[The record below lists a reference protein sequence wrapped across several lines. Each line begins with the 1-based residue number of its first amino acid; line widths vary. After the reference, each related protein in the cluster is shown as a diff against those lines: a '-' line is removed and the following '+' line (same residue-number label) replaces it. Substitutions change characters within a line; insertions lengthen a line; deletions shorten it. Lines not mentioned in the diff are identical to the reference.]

1 LCKNFV
7 YIVKLGIGDRAF
19 MNTRYTFKCIVAG
32 DGGTG
37 KTTLINRYMTN
48 RFSVD
53 TKVTI
58 GAGFYT
64 KTLEINDSI
73 LKLQIWDFGGEKRFR
88 FILPTYCKGA
98 HGVIMAFDLTRL
110 PTLIGLDEWIEII
123 KKNAASPKIILIG
136 TKLDLQQT
144 VDDEIINEFIARNYE
159 VSSFYKTSSKT
170 GDNIELV
177 FEQMGQL
184 LLESI

>member
-1 LCKNFV
+1 
-7 YIVKLGIGDRAF
+7 
-19 MNTRYTFKCIVAG
+19 MSTRYTFKIVIAG

-48 RFSVD
+48 KFNVD
-53 TKVTI
+53 TKMTI
-58 GAGFYT
+58 GAGFFT

-110 PTLIGLDEWIEII
+110 PTFVNLDEWINIV
-123 KKNAASPKIILIG
+123 KKNAEDPKIILIG
-136 TKLDLQQT
+136 TKLDLGEKI
-144 VDDEIINEFIARNYE
+144 DEETISEFLKRNNEIA
-159 VSSFYKTSSKT
+159 SFYKTSSKT
-170 GDNIELV
+170 GENVEDV
-177 FEQMGQL
+177 FMQMGKL
-184 LLESI
+184 LLENL

>member
-1 LCKNFV
+1 
-7 YIVKLGIGDRAF
+7 
-19 MNTRYTFKCIVAG
+19 MSTRYTFKCIVAG

-48 RFSVD
+48 KFSVD

-64 KTLEINDSI
+64 KTLEIEDALI
-73 LKLQIWDFGGEKRFR
+73 KLQIWDFGGEKRFR

-110 PTLIGLDEWIEII
+110 PTLVGLDEWIDII
-123 KKNAASPKIILIG
+123 KKNADNPKIILIG
-136 TKLDLQQT
+136 TKLDLGQM
-144 VDDEIINEFIARNYE
+144 VDDNTIQEFTEKNKEIAS
-159 VSSFYKTSSKT
+159 VYKTSSKT
-170 GDNIELV
+170 GEHVEEV
-177 FEQMGQL
+177 FAQMGNL
-184 LLESI
+184 LLESVHQGNRG

>member
-1 LCKNFV
+1 MSNC
-7 YIVKLGIGDRAF
+7 IVEVPV
-19 MNTRYTFKCIVAG
+19 MSTRYTFKCIVAG

-37 KTTLINRYMTN
+37 KTTLINRYITKT
-48 RFSVD
+48 FSVD

-110 PTLIGLDEWIEII
+110 PTLIGLDEWLDII
-123 KKNAASPKIILIG
+123 KKNAANPKIILIG
-136 TKLDLQQT
+136 TKLDIGQT
-144 VDDEIINEFIARNYE
+144 IDEEIINEFLARNKD

-170 GDNIELV
+170 GENIEAV
-177 FEQMGQL
+177 FVQMGEL
-184 LLESI
+184 LLENV

>member
-1 LCKNFV
+1 
-7 YIVKLGIGDRAF
+7 
-19 MNTRYTFKCIVAG
+19 MSTRYTFKVVVAG

-37 KTTLINRYMTN
+37 KTTLINRYMSN
-48 RFSVD
+48 KFSVD

-64 KTLEINDSI
+64 KTLEIKDAL

-110 PTLIGLDEWIEII
+110 PTLVGLDEWIEII
-123 KKNAASPKIILIG
+123 RSNADNPRIILIG
-136 TKLDLQQT
+136 TKLDLGQS
-144 VDDEIINEFIARNYE
+144 VDDETINEFLERNKAIA
-159 VSSFYKTSSKT
+159 SFQKTSSKT
-170 GDNIELV
+170 GENVEDV
-177 FEQMGQL
+177 FTQIGNL
-184 LLESI
+184 LLESVEGNSNAQ

>member
-1 LCKNFV
+1 
-7 YIVKLGIGDRAF
+7 
-19 MNTRYTFKCIVAG
+19 MSTRYTFKCIVAG

-48 RFSVD
+48 KFSVD

-64 KTLEINDSI
+64 KTLEIEDALI
-73 LKLQIWDFGGEKRFR
+73 KLQIWDFGGEKRFR

-110 PTLIGLDEWIEII
+110 PTLVGLDEWIDII
-123 KKNAASPKIILIG
+123 KKNADSPKIILIG
-136 TKLDLQQT
+136 TKLDLGQM
-144 VDDEIINEFIARNYE
+144 VDDNIIQEFIEKNKEIAS
-159 VSSFYKTSSKT
+159 VYKTSSKT
-170 GDNIELV
+170 GENVEEV
-177 FEQMGQL
+177 FAQMGNL
-184 LLESI
+184 LLENVHQGNRG

>member
-1 LCKNFV
+1 
-7 YIVKLGIGDRAF
+7 
-19 MNTRYTFKCIVAG
+19 MSTRYTFKCIVAG

-48 RFSVD
+48 KFSVD

-64 KTLEINDSI
+64 KTLEIEDALI
-73 LKLQIWDFGGEKRFR
+73 KLQIWDFGGEKRFR

-110 PTLIGLDEWIEII
+110 PTLVGLDEWIDII
-123 KKNAASPKIILIG
+123 KKNADNPKIILIG
-136 TKLDLQQT
+136 TKLDLGQM
-144 VDDEIINEFIARNYE
+144 VDDNTIQEFIEKNKEIAS
-159 VSSFYKTSSKT
+159 VYKTSSKT
-170 GDNIELV
+170 GENVEEV
-177 FEQMGQL
+177 FAQMGNL
-184 LLESI
+184 LLESVYQGNRG

>member
-1 LCKNFV
+1 
-7 YIVKLGIGDRAF
+7 
-19 MNTRYTFKCIVAG
+19 MSTRYTFKCIVAG

-37 KTTLINRYMTN
+37 KTTLINRYITKT
-48 RFSVD
+48 FSVD

-110 PTLIGLDEWIEII
+110 PTLIGLDEWIDII
-123 KKNAASPKIILIG
+123 KKNAATNPKIILIG
-136 TKLDLQQT
+136 TKSDLGQI
-144 VDDEIINEFIARNYE
+144 VDEEIINEFLARNKD

-170 GDNIELV
+170 GENIEVV

-184 LLESI
+184 LLDRV

>member
-1 LCKNFV
+1 
-7 YIVKLGIGDRAF
+7 
-19 MNTRYTFKCIVAG
+19 MSTRYTFKIVIAG

-48 RFSVD
+48 KFNVD
-53 TKVTI
+53 TKMTI
-58 GAGFYT
+58 GAGFFT

-110 PTLIGLDEWIEII
+110 PTFVNLDQWIDIV
-123 KKNAASPKIILIG
+123 KKNAEDPKIILIG
-136 TKLDLQQT
+136 TKLDLGEKI
-144 VDDEIINEFIARNYE
+144 DEETISEFLKRNNEIA
-159 VSSFYKTSSKT
+159 SFYKTSSKT
-170 GDNIELV
+170 GENVEDV
-177 FEQMGQL
+177 FMQMGKL
-184 LLESI
+184 LLENL